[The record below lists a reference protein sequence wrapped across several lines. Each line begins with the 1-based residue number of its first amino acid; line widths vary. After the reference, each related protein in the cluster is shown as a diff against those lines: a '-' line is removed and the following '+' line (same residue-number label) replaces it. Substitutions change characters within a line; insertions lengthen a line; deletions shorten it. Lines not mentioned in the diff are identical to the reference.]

1 MTYFKFQYYLLFL
14 MVSAAFFAQNKGVE
28 NFIRLEIDKSYNDI
42 QNKKELQKAY
52 TFFKAKN
59 YDSTLIYSMKH
70 LYVKDA
76 NTLLNDYCH
85 YFRGYCFKHKKLYNA
100 AIKEFQWMSNKNS
113 FYKEIV
119 NLNKGEIAIEQSD
132 FKNGLRCFLELE
144 KIQPLQYVNPSY
156 VYGNIG
162 ICYIHLKKYE
172 KASSFLF
179 KSLKEFEQ
187 EKDTVALVQTY
198 TNLANMYYDQYKDAL
213 AIPYFKKAYEIAH
226 QTKDLVQKNMT
237 AANMAIVAEN
247 NGNLEKAISFL
258 KESQKW
264 RDLLNDQNKIWAVA
278 EAEKKFAIQQKQKQI
293 RLLQIEN
300 QLKIAERNNSLTALV
315 LLLIL
320 FGAGIYFY
328 LQKSK
333 TNKIILSQKE
343 VLNELNATKDKL
355 FSIISHDLRSSVSS
369 LKTSNIKLLG
379 YLESKNYE
387 ELDTLLHRNSIL
399 ANSTYNLLDN
409 LLNWSQQQTNQL
421 YFEKESLHLYTVV
434 EQVLFNYKPL
444 LFEKN
449 ITLTTNISKELYL
462 YMDLDSLKIILRNI
476 IDNAIKFSKSNGFIS
491 IYTEKRESQ
500 LVHLIVEDTGIGM
513 DKETVAELTKDTQ
526 LLSRKENKEIIGTG
540 LGLQLCKVM
549 LQKNDGKLAMESKEG
564 IGTKMILILPEY
576 KNDASN

>member
-1 MTYFKFQYYLLFL
+1 
-14 MVSAAFFAQNKGVE
+14 
-28 NFIRLEIDKSYNDI
+28 
-42 QNKKELQKAY
+42 LQK
-52 TFFKAKN
+52 
-59 YDSTLIYSMKH
+59 
-70 LYVKDA
+70 
-76 NTLLNDYCH
+76 
-85 YFRGYCFKHKKLYNA
+85 
-100 AIKEFQWMSNKNS
+100 
-113 FYKEIV
+113 EI
-119 NLNKGEIAIEQSD
+119 
-132 FKNGLRCFLELE
+132 
-144 KIQPLQYVNPSY
+144 
-156 VYGNIG
+156 
-162 ICYIHLKKYE
+162 
-172 KASSFLF
+172 
-179 KSLKEFEQ
+179 
-187 EKDTVALVQTY
+187 
-198 TNLANMYYDQYKDAL
+198 
-213 AIPYFKKAYEIAH
+213 
-226 QTKDLVQKNMT
+226 
-237 AANMAIVAEN
+237 
-247 NGNLEKAISFL
+247 
-258 KESQKW
+258 
-264 RDLLNDQNKIWAVA
+264 
-278 EAEKKFAIQQKQKQI
+278 
-293 RLLQIEN
+293 
-300 QLKIAERNNSLTALV
+300 
-315 LLLIL
+315 IL

-449 ITLTTNISKELYL
+449 ITLTANISKELYL